1 MAETLEPS
9 KIVIPNADG
18 EEAIST
24 VGVTELRTAGATAN
38 TAIAALIEEIAT
50 AWAKGS
56 IGGEGVNGLIESG
69 SYVRTGSIYESAG
82 YPLDA
87 DNTYTHIV
95 LRRIGTAPMRA
106 IMHANVTLSNGR
118 VRNFQRTE
126 TDGVWGDW
134 TETGPINVVL
144 GGVDLDTL
152 VSSGDYV
159 RAGSIYQSLGYP
171 IDAGGNTFTK
181 IRLDRIGTA
190 PMRATM
196 SALIITEHS
205 VQQYARAQGS
215 DETWGP
221 WGLVGGG
228 GGSGGTATTEMESTG
243 RWTSQPA
250 EESYLRSL
258 ATHEYVHMF
267 EIGRS
272 VENRPIWALQV
283 GPGEAEYPNQKRSVL
298 FTAGMHGDEPGPR
311 EGALQFIRDLVN
323 PKVITYDKIHMVA
336 VVVPTLNP
344 DRIMD
349 TRNNANNVNLNRDFL
364 DYTQPESQALRSLM
378 QSPDHDFVAFIDAHN
393 GGYGN
398 AVSTRWNDQ
407 DPEATALVKQLS
419 EDMDRQIADRYIQQ
433 GMPWRMYGE
442 PGFEGIPGDGT
453 LINGAFMRFG
463 GQFGVPS
470 ELIEVPRTFRSF
482 PAWQAQITKEAFH
495 EVWEYVSVHRE
506 EFKAA
511 KTAAGF

>member
-9 KIVIPNADG
+9 KIIIPQRT
-18 EEAIST
+18 EPISA
-24 VGVTELRTAGATAN
+24 GGIEELRRLGATAN
-38 TAIAALIEEIAT
+38 TAIET

-56 IGGEGVNGLIESG
+56 IGGEGVNSLIESG
-69 SYVRTGSIYESAG
+69 SYVRTGSIYVSAG
-82 YPLDA
+82 YPIDA
-87 DNTYTHIV
+87 DDTYTEVV

-106 IMHANVTLSNGR
+106 IMYASVTTLNNGR

-126 TDGVWGDW
+126 TDGVWGAW

-152 VSSGDYV
+152 ISSGDYV

-171 IDAGGNTFTK
+171 IDAGGDTFTK

-196 SALIITEHS
+196 TALIITDDS
-205 VQQYARAQGS
+205 VQQYARSQGS

-228 GGSGGTATTEMESTG
+228 GGQGGTATTEMESTG

-258 ATHEYVHMF
+258 ATHEYVQMF

-283 GPGEAEYPNQKRSVL
+283 GPGEVEYPHQKRSVL
-298 FTAGMHGDEPGPR
+298 FTAGMHGNEPGPR
-311 EGALQFIRDLVN
+311 EGALQFIRDLAN
-323 PKVITYDKIHMVA
+323 PTTITYDKIHMIA
-336 VVVPTLNP
+336 VVVPTVNP
-344 DRIMD
+344 DRILD
-349 TRNNANNVNLNRDFL
+349 TRNNANDVNINRDFV
-364 DYTQPESQALRSLM
+364 DYTQPESQALRDLM
-378 QSPDHDFVAFIDAHN
+378 GSPDFDFVAYIDAHN

-398 AVSTRWNDQ
+398 AVSSRWGDQ
-407 DPEATALVKQLS
+407 DPVATDLVKQLGQDVDAS
-419 EDMDRQIADRYIQQ
+419 IADRYIQQ

-442 PGFEGIPGDGT
+442 PGFEGIPGDGS
-453 LINGAFMRFG
+453 LVDGAFMRFG

-482 PAWQAQITKEAFH
+482 PSWQARITTEAFH
-495 EVWEYVSVHRE
+495 EVWEYVSVYRE
-506 EFKAA
+506 DFKAA